1 MKAGGKVFSLGKIQI
16 IIKQIYANPLNIPA
30 NFDVRG
36 NSYVTFGCINYSF
49 AVGIFQTSDRGPE
62 VAKDMPA
69 IYNLHTILL
78 QQQKSHILYMGVES
92 QLL

>member
-49 AVGIFQTSDRGPE
+49 AVGIFQTSDRRPE
-62 VAKDMPA
+62 VTKDMR
-69 IYNLHTILL
+69 LL
-78 QQQKSHILYMGVES
+78 ENYQAMLWFMKAMPRYPPYHKV
-92 QLL
+92 